1 MVDVPLPRGQCGGG
15 GAFAFPKEQGGSKGQ
30 IAEAGAG
37 EEEGFAFAQGDEQQV
52 DAARLVP
59 EPAFAVAA
67 GGGGA
72 AVVVG
77 SEGGEHFGAHLSRRS
92 AAMHAQ
98 RCRLGPRQRH
108 ASGSGNQWRRPGRLR
123 PTIPVNKQLGKAGR
137 RWHPNGYANDS
148 IRWQPLIPHR
158 ASTKCKQAHS
168 KPKRVSPRRRPTFL
182 NMTSL
187 SQPSL

>member
-67 GGGGA
+67 GGGA
-72 AVVVG
+72 PQ
-77 SEGGEHFGAHLSRRS
+77 SSS
-92 AAMHAQ
+92 AA
-98 RCRLGPRQRH
+98 
-108 ASGSGNQWRRPGRLR
+108 
-123 PTIPVNKQLGKAGR
+123 KA
-137 RWHPNGYANDS
+137 
-148 IRWQPLIPHR
+148 
-158 ASTKCKQAHS
+158 ASTSVRTCREEVRPCMPNVAAWVQGNATPQAAAIS
-168 KPKRVSPRRRPTFL
+168 GDGQGGCGPP
-182 NMTSL
+182 SL
-187 SQPSL
+187 SINSLARQGADGIPTVMQTTASAGSR